1 MNSAKPAQYS
11 ISRQLYEVYK
21 TDEENFEPYIPKTS
35 DTDET
40 EEETTEEETTEEDT
54 TEEDD
59 EEEEEDD
66 DDGFT
71 LHQGEILETYYY
83 DYFNELGFE
92 NDYEDISDTGSLK
105 IPEIID
111 LDRFYKG
118 VRTRLCKTWEE
129 PGETTNPEDIP
140 EVFKGFITEET
151 FSESGMELKLS
162 GMTKLLEAEY
172 QFTFTQM
179 LRSKIIEEVIKT
191 AGMIPVVDPTG
202 LDDQVID
209 YTNVSSSDSD
219 EDDDS
224 TYTGDVPAD
233 VAKAAKQICK
243 GKKGAL
249 AKAKAIYQ
257 WCHDNIKYGLN
268 GTGQIYSNTKNGA
281 QGTLEKRWGN
291 CVDHA
296 HLVVA
301 MLRAVGITA
310 KYEHSGSCYGGVGH
324 VWAVAVI
331 NGTNYRLDAS
341 IKSVGFNQAGGG
353 CSGTLSDSI
362 SF

>member
-1 MNSAKPAQYS
+1 MDDAKPKQYS

-21 TDEENFEPYIPKTS
+21 TDEENFEPYVPNSGETENTE
-35 DTDET
+35 TDE
-40 EEETTEEETTEEDT
+40 EENTTQDEEEEDT
-54 TEEDD
+54 TEDEEDEDD
-59 EEEEEDD
+59 E
-66 DDGFT
+66 GFT

-83 DYFNELGFE
+83 DYFDELGFE

-129 PGETTNPEDIP
+129 PGGTTNAEEMP

-172 QFTFTQM
+172 QFSFTQM

-191 AGMIPVVDPTG
+191 AGMIPVVDPEG

-219 EDDDS
+219 DDDS
-224 TYTGDVPAD
+224 VDNSNLPAD
-233 VAKAAKQICK
+233 ACKFAKQLVKGKSGARAKAEAIYNWINSNFPYYGYSNSHYNEQNIY
-243 GKKGAL
+243 AT
-249 AKAKAIYQ
+249 AKA
-257 WCHDNIKYGLN
+257 NIG
-268 GTGQIYSNTKNGA
+268 
-281 QGTLEKRWGN
+281 KRIFN
-291 CVDHA
+291 CCDHA
-296 HLVVA
+296 HLSVVL
-301 MLRAVGITA
+301 LRCAGFKANYIHV
-310 KYEHSGSCYGGVGH
+310 YGH
-324 VWAVAVI
+324 VYTVVYI
-331 NGTNYRLDAS
+331 NGSRVMFDPLGYSRGMGTVAS
-341 IKSVGFNQAGGG
+341 GYPTD
-353 CSGTLSDSI
+353 GTELESI